1 MSNEKEISCNSA
13 EIVPL
18 SDFLTDEAT
27 ENNEA
32 PILDNVITLNFKNET
47 KDVSIDIEAFKKGI
61 SSVSE
66 LCGAITALVNVGIN
80 PHKAMDYIVDKE
92 ASKEIFE
99 NNLAVAKIQTDANI
113 STLKSEIASMQ
124 KNIM

>member
-1 MSNEKEISCNSA
+1 MSNEKEINCNGA

-27 ENNEA
+27 ESNEA
-32 PILDNVITLNFKNET
+32 PILDNVITLNFKDEV
-47 KDVSIDIEAFKKGI
+47 KDTSIDVEAFKKGI

-99 NNLAVAKIQTDANI
+99 NNLAVAKIQADANI

>member
-1 MSNEKEISCNSA
+1 MSNEKGTNCNGA

-18 SDFLTDEAT
+18 SDFLTDETT

-99 NNLAVAKIQTDANI
+99 NNLAVAKIQGDANI
-113 STLKSEIASMQ
+113 SALKSEIASMQ

>member
-1 MSNEKEISCNSA
+1 MNNEKEINCNGA
-13 EIVPL
+13 EIMPL
-18 SDFLTDEAT
+18 SDFLTDEVA

-32 PILDNVITLNFKNET
+32 PILDNVITLNFKDEV
-47 KDVSIDIEAFKKGI
+47 KDTSIDVEAFKKGI

-99 NNLAVAKIQTDANI
+99 NNLAVAKIQGDANI
-113 STLKSEIASMQ
+113 SALKSEIASMQ

>member
-1 MSNEKEISCNSA
+1 MSNEKEINCNGA
-13 EIVPL
+13 EIMPL
-18 SDFLTDEAT
+18 SGFLADEVA

-32 PILDNVITLNFKNET
+32 PILDNVITLNFKNEV
-47 KDVSIDIEAFKKGI
+47 KDTSIDVEAFKKGI

-99 NNLAVAKIQTDANI
+99 NNLAVAKIQGDANI
-113 STLKSEIASMQ
+113 SALKSEIASMQ

>member
-1 MSNEKEISCNSA
+1 MSNEKGINCNGA
-13 EIVPL
+13 EIMPL
-18 SDFLTDEAT
+18 SDFLTDEVA

-32 PILDNVITLNFKNET
+32 PILDNVIILNFKNEV

-99 NNLAVAKIQTDANI
+99 NNLAVAKIQADANI

>member
-1 MSNEKEISCNSA
+1 MNNEKEINCNGT
-13 EIVPL
+13 EIMPL
-18 SDFLTDEAT
+18 SDFLTDEVA

-32 PILDNVITLNFKNET
+32 PILDNVITLNFKDEV
-47 KDVSIDIEAFKKGI
+47 KDTSIDVEAFKKGI

-99 NNLAVAKIQTDANI
+99 NNLAVAKIQGDANI
-113 STLKSEIASMQ
+113 SALKSEIASMQ

>member
-1 MSNEKEISCNSA
+1 MSNEKGINCNGA
-13 EIVPL
+13 EIMPL
-18 SDFLTDEAT
+18 SDFLTDEVA

-32 PILDNVITLNFKNET
+32 PILDNVITLNFKNEV
-47 KDVSIDIEAFKKGI
+47 KDVSIDVEAFKKGI

-99 NNLAVAKIQTDANI
+99 NNLAVAKIQGDANI
-113 STLKSEIASMQ
+113 SALKSEIASMQ